1 MLKKVT
7 FCLALCFLGF
17 TTMFAQSFYHKI
29 DTIAQQAWADSVFLS
44 LTPEERIGQL
54 FMVAAYSNRDEAH
67 VKHIDSLIAKYNIGG
82 LIFFQG
88 GPERQAQLNNR
99 YQKLSKVP
107 MAIAMDA
114 EWGVG
119 MRLDSVFNFP
129 KQMTM
134 GAIQDSRWVYE
145 MGKEVAHQFELMGMH
160 INFAPVA
167 DVNVNP
173 KNPVIGYRSFGESP
187 EWVAKMS
194 TAYMKGLQDHGIM
207 ANAKH
212 FPGHGDTQVDSHF
225 DLPVINHDS
234 ARLSEIEL
242 YPFRHLFRDSLM
254 SIMVAHLQVPSLD
267 NRPNTPTT
275 LSAATITDL
284 LKNEMGFEGLVFT
297 DAMNMKGVAKY
308 YEPGEADVKALQ
320 AGNDIILFPV
330 DVAKGI
336 DQVQKAIEKGELNQA
351 SLNQRVMKVLKA
363 KYWMGLHQ
371 PQQIPA
377 QGLKE
382 KINNDFALSL
392 NRILYQ
398 KAMTVVS
405 NKENLIPV
413 TSLKGQRFASLSL
426 GKGEK
431 DLFQEALNRYTK
443 FDHYSSD
450 EVDSTLLASLSGY
463 DQVVV
468 NVQGI
473 TNSPKN
479 KHNVNSTEINF
490 IRDLQQRTKVITI
503 ASGNAY
509 ALQYFQ
515 GIDHLICTYED
526 NEIVQ
531 DIVPQIIF
539 GGLKAEG
546 RLPITAGMNYP
557 AGTGH
562 ITASAQR
569 LSYGQPLE
577 VGMLRD
583 SLNKIDD
590 MVEAAIAEKAIP
602 GAQVLIARKGKVI
615 FQKNY
620 GYQTYDNEKPIT
632 DGTMYDIASVTKV
645 AAITQ
650 ILMKLYDEEKVN
662 LNHHIGDYL
671 PELKGTNKANLLIKD
686 ILIHQAGLKP
696 YIPFWEK
703 LVIQNTEHTDTQNSG
718 PSHNYSTESPFIPA
732 LADSVWQWTIDS
744 DLLEKPRKKER
755 YEYLYS
761 DLGYEIIFKLVS
773 SLINEPIE
781 TYLQREFYEPL
792 GMHQT
797 VYLPLE
803 KGFYEGIAPSE
814 VDNYF
819 RNTVI
824 CGEVNDQN
832 AALMGGIAG
841 HAGLFSNARDL
852 AILMQMNLQLGNYG
866 GQQYF
871 QPWTVPIFTSKQGE
885 DNRRGLGWDKPI
897 TGTEDGPTGKL
908 ASASTFGHTGFT
920 GAAVWADPQEDFLYI
935 FMCNRTYP
943 DSNNFKLLEDN
954 IRTRIQDLIYQS
966 IIEP

>member
-1 MLKKVT
+1 M
-7 FCLALCFLGF
+7 
-17 TTMFAQSFYHKI
+17 
-29 DTIAQQAWADSVFLS
+29 AQQAWADSVFLS
-44 LTPEERIGQL
+44 LTPKERIGQL

-67 VKHIDSLIAKYNIGG
+67 VQHIDSLIAEHNIGG

-88 GPERQAQLNNR
+88 GPERQVQLSNR
-99 YQKLSKVP
+99 YQKQSKVP
-107 MAIAMDA
+107 LAIAMDA

-119 MRLDSVFNFP
+119 MRLDSVLDFP
-129 KQMTM
+129 KQMTL

-145 MGKEVAHQFELMGMH
+145 MGKEVAHQFQLMGMH

-173 KNPVIGYRSFGESP
+173 KNPVIGFRSFGESP
-187 EWVAKMS
+187 ERVAKMS
-194 TAYMKGLQDHGIM
+194 AAYMKGLQDHGIM

-212 FPGHGDTQVDSHF
+212 FPGHGDTQVDSHY

-234 ARLSEIEL
+234 TRLSEIEL
-242 YPFRHLFRDSLM
+242 YPFRKLFRDSLM

-275 LSAATITDL
+275 LSAPTVTHL
-284 LKNEMGFEGLVFT
+284 LKNKMGFEGLVFT

-336 DQVQKAIEKGELNQA
+336 DQVQKAIEKGELDQV
-351 SLNQRVMKVLKA
+351 SLEERVIKVLKA

-371 PQQIPA
+371 PKLIPD
-377 QGLKE
+377 QGLVH

-392 NRILYQ
+392 NRLLYQ
-398 KAMTVVS
+398 KAITVVN
-405 NKENLIPV
+405 NKENFIPV
-413 TSLKGQRFASLSL
+413 TSLRQQTFASLSL
-426 GKGEK
+426 GQGEREV
-431 DLFQEALNRYTK
+431 FQRGLNRYAK
-443 FDHYSSD
+443 FDHYASNK
-450 EVDSTLLASLSGY
+450 VDSTLFASLSAY

-479 KHNVNSTEINF
+479 QHNVKNEEINF
-490 IRDLQQRTKVITI
+490 IRRLQEQTEVIVI

-526 NEIVQ
+526 NEIIQ

-546 RLPITAGMNYP
+546 RLPITAGLNYP
-557 AGTGH
+557 AGTGY

-577 VGMLRD
+577 VGMLKD

-590 MVEAAIAEKAIP
+590 LVEAAITDKATP
-602 GAQVLIARKGKVI
+602 GAQVLVVRKGKVI

-620 GYQTYDNEKPIT
+620 GYQTYENEQPVT
-632 DGTMYDIASVTKV
+632 NNTMYDIASVTKV

-650 ILMKLYDEEKVN
+650 ILMKLYDEKKVN
-662 LNHHIGDYL
+662 LNHRIGDYL
-671 PELKGTNKANLLIKD
+671 LELQGTNKANLLIKD

-703 LVIQNTEHTDTQNSG
+703 MVIPPPDNTDEQSSG
-718 PSHNYSTESPFIPA
+718 PNHNYGYESSFIPA

-744 DLLEKPRKKER
+744 DLLEKPPQKER

-773 SLINEPIE
+773 RLINEPIE

-803 KGFYEGIAPSE
+803 KGFYKNIAPSE

-819 RNTVI
+819 RNAVI

-841 HAGLFSNARDL
+841 HAGLFSNAQDL
-852 AILMQMNLQLGNYG
+852 AILMQMNLQMGNYG

-871 QPWTVPIFTSKQGE
+871 QPWTVPIFTSKQKE
-885 DNRRGLGWDKPI
+885 DNRRGLGWDKPL
-897 TGTEDGPTGKL
+897 TGTEEGPTGKL

-920 GAAVWADPQEDFLYI
+920 GAAVWADPQEELLYI
-935 FMCNRTYP
+935 FLCNRTYP
-943 DSNNFKLLEDN
+943 DNNNFKLLEGN
-954 IRTRIQDLIYQS
+954 IRTRIQDLIYHS